1 MYECTST
8 EIRVPRRISASDPLG
23 DILDLSPSPG
33 GLGGYLDKAL
43 RGVVVLFEAHHA
55 TVFLREPNS
64 SRFQLAAVQG
74 PQSVV
79 PAQASF
85 EVGEGIAG
93 AAAEV
98 GDPMIVDDP
107 ELHPTLSTRRAKG
120 RGNVGSSMVVPL
132 VLNEVCIG
140 VLNIARAPRRP
151 CFDRTALK
159 KAKAVAQHLALAVN
173 NAALV
178 DRISAALADAEALRA
193 SRDVLFESL
202 EAGLIA
208 IEGTEKI
215 ELNPAVLAML
225 HWKGPAP
232 STWRGLLRRL
242 PQYWKH
248 ALTLARRAALQGT
261 SARTTV
267 HDDQESQF
275 WSLTASAVPNYGA
288 VIVVHDTTE
297 IEQER
302 QDSERTKRMAE
313 IGQMAAAIAHEI
325 RNPLTSILAS
335 AQVIRDVS
343 EASAEFASVIETEV
357 RKLDRLCG
365 DFLEFSKSLRLEVS
379 RVDLMKLAH
388 QVIQSEM
395 PRAIEAGVKL
405 ALISEG
411 RTPRILADSLRVEQ
425 VLRNLVLNAL
435 DACRPG
441 DCVEVE
447 LAEWGFEVRDTG
459 AGMSPETLG
468 KLFMPFFTTKAKGTG
483 LGLSNVRK
491 IVDAHGGT
499 VEVESELGK
508 GSTFRVRLQKE

>member
-8 EIRVPRRISASDPLG
+8 EMTVPRRTNARDPLA
-23 DILDLSPSPG
+23 DILELSPSPD
-33 GLGGYLDKAL
+33 GLGGYLANAL
-43 RGVVVLFEAHHA
+43 RGVVDLFEAHHA
-55 TVFLREPNS
+55 TVFIREPNS
-64 SRFQLAAVQG
+64 SHFELAAVQG
-74 PQSVV
+74 PQAVV

-85 EVGEGIAG
+85 DLGEGIAG
-93 AAAEV
+93 AAAEE
-98 GDPMIVDDP
+98 GEPMIVDDP

-132 VLNEVCIG
+132 LLSGVCIG
-140 VLNIARAPRRP
+140 VLNIARAPQKP
-151 CFDRTALK
+151 SFDRNALR
-159 KAKAVAQHLALAVN
+159 KARAVAQHLALAVN

-178 DRISAALADAEALRA
+178 DRISSALADAESLRA
-193 SRDVLFESL
+193 SRDILFESL

-208 IEGTEKI
+208 LEGTEKV
-215 ELNPAVLAML
+215 ELNPAVLSML
-225 HWKGPAP
+225 RWTGPAP
-232 STWRGLLRRL
+232 ATWRGLLRKL
-242 PQYWKH
+242 PHYWKH

-267 HDDQESQF
+267 HDGQESRY
-275 WSLTASAVPNYGA
+275 WSLTASAVPNRGA

-297 IEQER
+297 IELER

-379 RVDLMKLAH
+379 RVDLLKLAH
-388 QVIQSEM
+388 QVIQSEL
-395 PRAIEAGVKL
+395 PRSVEAGVKL
-405 ALISEG
+405 ALISEA
-411 RTPRILADSLRVEQ
+411 RSPKILADPLRVEQ
-425 VLRNLVLNAL
+425 VLRNLVLNAI
-435 DACRPG
+435 DACQPG
-441 DCVEVE
+441 DSVEVE

-459 AGMSPETLG
+459 AGMSPETVG

-508 GSTFRVRLQKE
+508 GSTFRVRLKKD